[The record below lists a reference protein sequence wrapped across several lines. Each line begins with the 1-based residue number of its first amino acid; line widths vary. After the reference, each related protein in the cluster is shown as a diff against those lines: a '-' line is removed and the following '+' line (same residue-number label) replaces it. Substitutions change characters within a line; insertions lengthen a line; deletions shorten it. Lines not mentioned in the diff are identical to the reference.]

1 MLEVRSMKTLVTYMT
16 VSGNTKK
23 VAEAIHGEIE
33 GAKSIK
39 PLEEVTTLEGYDLT
53 FVGFPVMRFGPPEP
67 IKDFLEKKAKGKR
80 VALFVTHAMWADLE
94 PLKGIL
100 MKCKEPAKCAQMIG
114 FFDCQGEL
122 SEPVAKSLLN
132 NSNPEM
138 QKFGQMR
145 PMTMGH
151 PNAEDLKKAKA
162 FAREMCAKK

>member
-1 MLEVRSMKTLVTYMT
+1 MTILVTYMT

-23 VAEAIHGEIE
+23 VAEAIY
-33 GAKSIK
+33 GAIKGKKEIK
-39 PLEEVTTLEGYDLT
+39 PMNKVDSLEGYDLV
-53 FVGFPVMRFGPPEP
+53 FVGFPVMRFGPPDDV
-67 IKDFLEKKAKGKR
+67 KSFMDRNAKGKK
-80 VALFVTHAMWADLE
+80 VALFVTHAMWSSME

-100 MKCKEPAKCAQMIG
+100 MKCKEPANCAEMIG

-122 SEPVAKSLLN
+122 AEAVAKSLLN

-151 PNAEDLKKAKA
+151 PDATDLEKAKA
-162 FAREMCAKK
+162 FAREIEGKL